1 MMIFTGM
8 DNSGKTTIVQKT
20 AQKLGLPVVKS
31 LGPDHTKDEK
41 HIWLLD
47 QMAREKAFPGSVIFD
62 RFLPFE
68 EMVYGKV
75 LRGDPIYSLD
85 DPYMKSLKDL
95 NPTIVY
101 TRPHSS
107 TIFNWD
113 GREQMDGV
121 MEQKEK
127 LLAAWDDLMWGLMA
141 RGWDVQVYDYEADN
155 EREQVSGLEEF
166 VKFLDHL
173 VKTTYPPQPKNGQ
186 SLEWRKHKPL
196 DDTDED
202 EEDED

>member
-1 MMIFTGM
+1 MLIFTGM
-8 DNSGKTTIVQKT
+8 DNSGKTTIVNKV
-20 AQKLGLPVVKS
+20 ARDLGLPIVKS
-31 LGPDHTKDEK
+31 LGPHHSIDEK

-47 QMAREKAFPGSVIFD
+47 QMTREKNFPGSVIFD

-75 LRGDPIYSLD
+75 LRDGPVYSLN

-107 TIFNWD
+107 VIFNWD

-141 RGWDVQVYDYEADN
+141 RGWNVQVYDYQAEN
-155 EREQVSGLEEF
+155 EKEEESR
-166 VKFLDHL
+166 KLHDHIMNLGEMFLQGMKDAL
-173 VKTTYPPQPKNGQ
+173 DKNQ
-186 SLEWRKHKPL
+186 E
-196 DDTDED
+196 DE

>member
-8 DNSGKTTIVQKT
+8 DNSGKTTIAKKT
-20 AQKLGLPVVKS
+20 AKKLGLPVVKS
-31 LGPDHTKDEK
+31 LGPNHSVDEK
-41 HIWLLD
+41 HLWLID
-47 QMAREKAFPGSVIFD
+47 QMAREKVIPGSVIFD

-75 LRGDPIYSLD
+75 LRGDSIYSLD

-95 NPTIVY
+95 NPTIIY

-113 GREQMDGV
+113 GREQMARV
-121 MEQKEK
+121 IEEKEK

-141 RGWDVQVYDYEADN
+141 RGWDVQVYDYQAEKEGYPQISPN
-155 EREQVSGLEEF
+155 HILMGL
-166 VKFLDHL
+166 L
-173 VKTTYPPQPKNGQ
+173 G
-186 SLEWRKHKPL
+186 SLM
-196 DDTDED
+196 DED
-202 EEDED
+202 HEEKCSCEGCHNDEKEED

>member
-8 DNSGKTTIVQKT
+8 DNSGKTTVAQKT
-20 AQKLGLPVVKS
+20 AKKLGLPVVKS
-31 LGPDHTKDEK
+31 LGPNHSVDEK

-47 QMAREKAFPGSVIFD
+47 QITREKTIPGSVIFD

-95 NPTIVY
+95 NPTIIY

-113 GREQMDGV
+113 GREQMARV
-121 MEQKEK
+121 IEEKEK

-141 RGWDVQVYDYEADN
+141 RGWDVQVYDYEAEN
-155 EREQVSGLEEF
+155 EKSPSIQMMKFGEEMVKDFISGLSREDGHCCDCHNCEE
-166 VKFLDHL
+166 
-173 VKTTYPPQPKNGQ
+173 
-186 SLEWRKHKPL
+186 
-196 DDTDED
+196 
-202 EEDED
+202 EED

>member
-1 MMIFTGM
+1 MLIFTGM
-8 DNSGKTTIVQKT
+8 DNSGKTTIVNKV
-20 AQKLGLPVVKS
+20 AKDLGLPVVKS
-31 LGPDHTKDEK
+31 LGPHHSIDEK

-47 QMAREKAFPGSVIFD
+47 QMTREKNFPGSVIFD

-75 LRGDPIYSLD
+75 LRDGPVYSLN

-107 TIFNWD
+107 TIFHWD
-113 GREQMDGV
+113 GREQMEGV

-141 RGWDVQVYDYEADN
+141 RGWNVQVYDYQAEN
-155 EREQVSGLEEF
+155 EKEEESR
-166 VKFLDHL
+166 KLHDHIMNLGEMFLQGMKDAL
-173 VKTTYPPQPKNGQ
+173 DKNQ
-186 SLEWRKHKPL
+186 E
-196 DDTDED
+196 DE

>member
-8 DNSGKTTIVQKT
+8 DNSGKTTVAQKT
-20 AQKLGLPVVKS
+20 ANKLGLPVVKS
-31 LGPDHTKDEK
+31 LGPNHTKDEK
-41 HIWLLD
+41 HLWLLD
-47 QMAREKAFPGSVIFD
+47 QMAREKIIPDSVIFD

-95 NPTIVY
+95 NPTIIY

-113 GREQMDGV
+113 GREQMARV
-121 MEQKEK
+121 IEEKEK

-155 EREQVSGLEEF
+155 GGEPVSGLKEF
-166 VKFLDHL
+166 AKFLNNL
-173 VKTTYPPQPKNGQ
+173 ANN
-186 SLEWRKHKPL
+186 
-196 DDTDED
+196 TDEE
-202 EEDED
+202 EED

>member
-8 DNSGKTTIVQKT
+8 DNSGKTTIAKKT
-20 AQKLGLPVVKS
+20 AKKLGLPVVKS
-31 LGPDHTKDEK
+31 LGPNHSVDEK
-41 HIWLLD
+41 HIWMLD
-47 QMAREKAFPGSVIFD
+47 QITREKTIPGSVIFD

-75 LRGDPIYSLD
+75 LRGDPLYSLD

-95 NPTIVY
+95 DPIIIY

-113 GREQMDGV
+113 GREQMTGV
-121 MEQKEK
+121 IEEKEK

-141 RGWDVQVYDYEADN
+141 RGWVVLVYDYEADK
-155 EREQVSGLEEF
+155 EDRWVSDLEEF
-166 VKFLDHL
+166 AKFLNNL
-173 VKTTYPPQPKNGQ
+173 VNN
-186 SLEWRKHKPL
+186 
-196 DDTDED
+196 TDEE
-202 EEDED
+202 EED

>member
-1 MMIFTGM
+1 MLIFTGM
-8 DNSGKTTIVQKT
+8 DNSGKTTIVNKV
-20 AQKLGLPVVKS
+20 ARELGLPIVKS
-31 LGPDHTKDEK
+31 LGPHHSIDEK

-47 QMAREKAFPGSVIFD
+47 QMTREKNFPGSVIFD

-75 LRGDPIYSLD
+75 LRDGPVYSLN
-85 DPYMKSLKDL
+85 DPYMKSLRDL

-113 GREQMDGV
+113 GREQMEGV

-141 RGWDVQVYDYEADN
+141 RGWNVQVYDYQAEN
-155 EREQVSGLEEF
+155 EKEEESR
-166 VKFLDHL
+166 KLHDHIMNLGEMFLQGMKDAL
-173 VKTTYPPQPKNGQ
+173 DKNQ
-186 SLEWRKHKPL
+186 E
-196 DDTDED
+196 DE

>member
-8 DNSGKTTIVQKT
+8 DNSGKTTVVQKT
-20 AQKLGLPVVKS
+20 AKKLGLPVVKS
-31 LGPDHTKDEK
+31 LGPNHSVDEK

-47 QMAREKAFPGSVIFD
+47 QMTREKAFPGSVIFD

-101 TRPHSS
+101 TRPHSF

-113 GREQMDGV
+113 GREQMTGV
-121 MEQKEK
+121 IEQKEK

-155 EREQVSGLEEF
+155 EDEQVSGLEELA
-166 VKFLDHL
+166 KFLGNL
-173 VKTTYPPQPKNGQ
+173 VETTYPTQPEEGQ
-186 SLEWRKHKPL
+186 SLKWKKHEPL
-196 DDTDED
+196 DGI
-202 EEDED
+202 EEEEN

>member
-1 MMIFTGM
+1 MLIFTGM
-8 DNSGKTTIVQKT
+8 DNSGKTTIVNKV
-20 AQKLGLPVVKS
+20 AKDLGLPVVKS
-31 LGPDHTKDEK
+31 LGPHHSIDEK

-47 QMAREKAFPGSVIFD
+47 QMTREKNFPGSVIFD

-75 LRGDPIYSLD
+75 LRDGPIYSLD

-141 RGWDVQVYDYEADN
+141 RGWNVQVYDYEAEN
-155 EREQVSGLEEF
+155 EKEEESR
-166 VKFLDHL
+166 KLHDHIMNLGEMFLQGMKDTL
-173 VKTTYPPQPKNGQ
+173 DKNQ
-186 SLEWRKHKPL
+186 E
-196 DDTDED
+196 DE

>member
-20 AQKLGLPVVKS
+20 AKKLGLPVVKS
-31 LGPDHTKDEK
+31 PGPDHSVDEK

-47 QMAREKAFPGSVIFD
+47 QMTREKAFPGSVIFD

-141 RGWDVQVYDYEADN
+141 RGWDVKVYDYQVEDEVR
-155 EREQVSGLEEF
+155 ERDFRNLLIPILF
-166 VKFLDHL
+166 RP
-173 VKTTYPPQPKNGQ
+173 YPKDGTP
-186 SLEWRKHKPL
+186 LEWRKHNPL
-196 DDTDED
+196 DGTDED

>member
-47 QMAREKAFPGSVIFD
+47 QMTREKAFPGSVIFD

-68 EMVYGKV
+68 EMVYGKI

-85 DPYMKSLKDL
+85 DPYMRSLKDL

-113 GREQMDGV
+113 GREQMAGV

-155 EREQVSGLEEF
+155 EGEQVSGLEEF
-166 VKFLDHL
+166 AKFLNDL
-173 VKTTYPPQPKNGQ
+173 VKTTYPHQPKEGQ
-186 SLEWRKHKPL
+186 PLEWKKHHPL
-196 DDTDED
+196 EDTTED